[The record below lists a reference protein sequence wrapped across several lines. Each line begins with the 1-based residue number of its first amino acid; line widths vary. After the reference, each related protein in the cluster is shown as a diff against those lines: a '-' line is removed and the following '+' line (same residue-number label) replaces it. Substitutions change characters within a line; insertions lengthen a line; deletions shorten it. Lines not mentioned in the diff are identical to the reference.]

1 MDLAQ
6 TPLAASTTATARQT
20 RAATGAARRGL
31 RMEPVSE
38 ETHVLQPRLAS
49 KATGIRA
56 QRLLRTEALRLDEPQ
71 SVLAGQ
77 KKTHRSQGAGSGR
90 LSAAAPPP
98 HSTTGSRV
106 IPSTHTCKERASASA
121 TETSV
126 VCSDMNSVLSKDEQ
140 QTVRAAGSA
149 RPVRSVRSIRAARPV
164 RVGPAGTVG
173 TVDNSLLRTDTQT
186 LTASVPIDLD
196 PWTNAD
202 DGVVDKENQLPSK
215 SRLHPTK
222 MSKQSKGQVAL
233 AGAMVRGTT
242 KRRATKASVR
252 VPEGASTRTSTR
264 TSTRASTKTHKT
276 LSGTV
281 GNTKAAQLV
290 LAKPLEDLKPHE
302 PNPTIPTKTTPIGT
316 TTTNTTTN
324 IVSADH
330 SHHSEYSGHSSDQ
343 SHPLTVPTSPTQHPH
358 VCPANT
364 ARWSIGNI
372 ENIENIAPWQPT
384 KTQLG
389 TGAAAASSSALLL
402 SRSLSSPALSVTNA
416 CVESIVKMQ
425 RTLSGRM
432 PLGLLYEQRPK
443 GSSTSAIHSP
453 FNCSAASELEYITPE
468 EACHG
473 SNSNNNS
480 MDKSV
485 DGSSGSVSG
494 STVPLNPLSR
504 SHHSSKWLDKASDI
518 ASVPESYPELRCS
531 LGGAAGELA
540 MTSRPMLEGA
550 FASPGMS
557 PVYARGHWAGN
568 SQGSNHDDDD
578 DGDESSI
585 AFGESLVVSPTVSDL
600 LTAKAG
606 RNSHATSNNGG
617 ATTLT
622 LGAAVSSNTAP
633 DKLLHTTA
641 TSSHLMTAKRKLPT
655 ANSDDNDDLFGL
667 CTWAKNAAATAA
679 AITTPSIPTHSKS
692 ISTSRYIPR
701 HILAQ
706 QPLFS
711 INRTDS
717 YESKGSSDASAQ
729 HTPSSPSQSSPRST
743 DDAADPIRH
752 DSMTGV
758 RRGIPVR
765 PADPFEN
772 IDLGMLAD
780 LPKKRQ
786 ALTNTTAKTDA
797 LLTTKP
803 SQRNKGAGQ
812 RRRQRPTVVD
822 KPPRI

>member
-568 SQGSNHDDDD
+568 SQG
-578 DGDESSI
+578 
-585 AFGESLVVSPTVSDL
+585 T
-600 LTAKAG
+600 
-606 RNSHATSNNGG
+606 
-617 ATTLT
+617 
-622 LGAAVSSNTAP
+622 VSSNTAP